1 MYEKNNRTIQR
12 CLHSVCPK
20 WQPTEL
26 WELVIFE
33 RPLFWTVLKLYQS
46 FTSIRPLKLFITKR
60 GFRLQIQTL
69 TCPNQL
75 IFLGNSGGGGV
86 GRIFQV
92 GSQKLPSIAYNTS
105 FPEIHACIFAKLH
118 RRCFT
123 LSNLFIYTVYCILSC
138 TNVYKHRLLIRMKG
152 SSFLIL
158 KWQFR
163 SYFATLWANDLCG
176 KFIGE

>member
-1 MYEKNNRTIQR
+1 MYEKNYRTIKR

-26 WELVIFE
+26 RKLVIFE

-46 FTSIRPLKLFITKR
+46 FTSIRPLKLSITKR
-60 GFRLQIQTL
+60 GFRLQTL

-75 IFLGNSGGGGV
+75 IFLVGGGG
-86 GRIFQV
+86 GGGIFQI

-105 FPEIHACIFAKLH
+105 FPEIHACIFAKLD

-123 LSNLFIYTVYCILSC
+123 LSNLYIY
-138 TNVYKHRLLIRMKG
+138 RLLYTKLYKCI
-152 SSFLIL
+152 
-158 KWQFR
+158 Q
-163 SYFATLWANDLCG
+163 TLTIDTN
-176 KFIGE
+176 ER